1 MVYPPVTQ
9 FETRA
14 LRVAE
19 TLPLRVVVGE
29 DSVLLRAG
37 TVRVLEDAGFEVVG
51 QAGDPTEWL
60 RKVRA
65 HRPDVAVLNLN
76 ERSLSAATA
85 IRAELPAVGLVAL
98 ASDGRF
104 ASQFLADGSEG
115 VAYLLEVDVD
125 RLTDAITRVAR
136 GASVLD
142 PEVVTAMVNRRRRR
156 THPLTEREYAVL
168 DEMAEGKSNRAI
180 AEALYASERAVERHI
195 SAIFAKLSIPSGED
209 VHRRVLAVLRA
220 VAS

>member
-1 MVYPPVTQ
+1 M
-9 FETRA
+9 
-14 LRVAE
+14 
-19 TLPLRVVVGE
+19 
-29 DSVLLRAG
+29 
-37 TVRVLEDAGFEVVG
+37 
-51 QAGDPTEWL
+51 
-60 RKVRA
+60 
-65 HRPDVAVLNLN
+65 
-76 ERSLSAATA
+76 
-85 IRAELPAVGLVAL
+85 
-98 ASDGRF
+98 
-104 ASQFLADGSEG
+104 ADGSEG

-142 PEVVTAMVNRRRRR
+142 PEVVSAMVNRRRGRP
-156 THPLTEREYAVL
+156 HPLTEREYAVL

-180 AEALYASERAVERHI
+180 AEALYVSERAVERHI